1 MLVPDHM
8 RGRVMG
14 FYGMTY
20 SLMPLGGMQASAVAS
35 VIGAPWAISIG
46 GMAVSVFAVATYL
59 TNGQVRGLGA
69 LLMRSEKANSEE
81 PEATEI
87 QSQPA
92 RTSMTDKPDI
102 EAQEVC

>member
-35 VIGAPWAISIG
+35 AIGAPWAVAIG
-46 GMAVSVFAVATYL
+46 GMAVSLFAMGTYAT
-59 TNGQVRGLGA
+59 NSQVRGLGA
-69 LLMRSEKANSEE
+69 LLLRSEAATSQASAN
-81 PEATEI
+81 
-87 QSQPA
+87 
-92 RTSMTDKPDI
+92 
-102 EAQEVC
+102 